1 MVVNHEPFQ
10 EHRVIVTQVP
20 VGYTLGVGRVI
31 AVANQKGGVG
41 KTTTVINLGAAL
53 AELGHQVLLIDF
65 DPQAALTAGFGL
77 DPYHLSPTTYSL
89 LMKDG
94 VQLRNII
101 RKLKDGLWI
110 APAGV
115 DLAAVDYVLTKH
127 KDRNFRL
134 RNRIEPGRNHLDFI
148 LIDTPPSL
156 GLITTNAL
164 VAADELL
171 IPVQCHYLAMR
182 GVRALLETVWLVHDR
197 LHPNLKLL
205 GLLPTLHQPDSKHS
219 QEVVRELRSVFSKR
233 VFETVIEEDEAL
245 AMAPA
250 ARKSVLDFD
259 PESRAAQ
266 GYRKLAEEVSVGK
279 K

>member
-1 MVVNHEPFQ
+1 M
-10 EHRVIVTQVP
+10 
-20 VGYTLGVGRVI
+20 GYTLGVGRVI

-53 AELGHQVLLIDF
+53 AERGHQVLLIDF

-77 DPYHLSPTTYSL
+77 DPYHLSPSTYSL
-89 LMKDG
+89 LMKDD

-101 RKLKDGLWI
+101 RKLSDNLWI

-115 DLAAVDYVLTKH
+115 DLAAVDYVLTKFQ
-127 KDRNFRL
+127 DRNFRL
-134 RNRIEPGRNHLDFI
+134 RNRIAPGRDQLDFI

-197 LHPNLKLL
+197 LHPNLNLL
-205 GLLPTLHQPDSKHS
+205 GLLPTILQPDSSHS

-233 VFETVIEEDEAL
+233 VFDTVIEEDEAL

-250 ARKSVLDFD
+250 ARMSVLDFK
-259 PESRAAQ
+259 PKSKAAEN
-266 GYRKLAEEVSVGK
+266 YRRLAEEVSVGRA
-279 K
+279 